1 MIKTLKTALIC
12 LSLFIGTK
20 SAFAD
25 DYPSILLKN
34 KKMEVLIFL
43 PNKTNSYYQAARF
56 DWGSMVVQIT
66 YKGHTY
72 LQQWKGY
79 NGRGKYGVHNPMTPN
94 TGTGLAEEF
103 TAALGFDDADL
114 QGKFVKIGVGVLQK
128 VDQKEYNFST
138 PYTIVEPGKYTY
150 KSTASSLTYT
160 QELNTKLGYSYILE
174 RTYELV
180 DNTLLVKHRLKN
192 TGEKQILTETYS
204 HNFMQFDYGAFNPD
218 FSLYFLNGAINPLNC
233 KLESPK
239 KVQLFETKVDI
250 IQEFPDYSPCFG
262 MLDLKVK
269 KGDFKLQNNKT
280 GMSAT
285 MQLDRDASSFALW
298 MWQKSFC
305 GEPRIQ
311 IDLPPNQET
320 TWTSTYTFTN

>member
-1 MIKTLKTALIC
+1 MIRTIKIAVIC
-12 LSLFIGTK
+12 LGFLLGMKTV
-20 SAFAD
+20 SAQE
-25 DYPSILLKN
+25 YPSILLQN

-43 PNKTNSYYQAARF
+43 PNTTNSYYHASRF
-56 DWGSMVVQIT
+56 DWGSMVGQIT

-79 NGRGKYGVHNPMTPN
+79 NGRGDLGVHNPMTPN

-103 TAALGFDDADL
+103 TAALGFNEAEL

-128 VDQKEYNFST
+128 VDTKEYNFST

-150 KSTASSLTYT
+150 KSTASSLTLT
-160 QELNTKLGYSYILE
+160 QELSTSLGYSYILE

-180 DNTLLVKHRLKN
+180 GNKLIVKHRLKN
-192 TGEKQILTETYS
+192 TGEKQIVTETYS
-204 HNFMQFDYGAFNPD
+204 HNFMQFDYGAFNTD
-218 FSLYFLNGAINPLNC
+218 FSLYFLNGAIQPLKC
-233 KLESPK
+233 QLVAPK
-239 KVQLFETKVDI
+239 KVQLSEKRVDI
-250 IQEFPDYSPCFG
+250 VQEFTDYSPCFG

-280 GMSAT
+280 GMSAS

-305 GEPRIQ
+305 GEPRIP
-311 IDLPPNQET
+311 IDLQPNQET